1 MIEFNFLA
9 RGRGGHVLVV
19 QQAVVALF
27 AAVVGSFFGRQ
38 RLLFSLVRHSKW
50 MLRDTWALV
59 WVKTNGQFGANGDGR
74 VFYRVFW
81 KLFPTLG
88 VGFSVELTTFVCP
101 PHSADWLRCLCE
113 RLISPVLLNAPDPA
127 PSQETRQPPLCV
139 ILTSHL
145 PYIIICLRWV
155 SDAAAAAKCKIVM
168 TDGSSCIVLD

>member
-1 MIEFNFLA
+1 MAYDRIQFFGPRERRTCFSSTTSSSSAL
-9 RGRGGHVLVV
+9 GRWRRL
-19 QQAVVALF
+19 L
-27 AAVVGSFFGRQ
+27 FGRQ

-101 PHSADWLRCLCE
+101 PHSADWLRCLCA
-113 RLISPVLLNAPDPA
+113 RAPHFTG
-127 PSQETRQPPLCV
+127 PSKRPRSGTFPRNTTTATMCY
-139 ILTSHL
+139 INFTLTLYNYL
-145 PYIIICLRWV
+145 PSLSIWCSRRSQV
-155 SDAAAAAKCKIVM
+155 
-168 TDGSSCIVLD
+168 

>member
-19 QQAVVALF
+19 QQAVVALL

-59 WVKTNGQFGANGDGR
+59 WVKTNGQFRANGDGR
-74 VFYRVFW
+74 VFYQVFW

-101 PHSADWLRCLCE
+101 PHSADWLRS
-113 RLISPVLLNAPDPA
+113 RTPHFTG
-127 PSQETRQPPLCV
+127 PSKRPRSGTFPRNTTTATMCY
-139 ILTSHL
+139 INFTLTLYNYL
-145 PYIIICLRWV
+145 PSLSIWCSRRSQV
-155 SDAAAAAKCKIVM
+155 
-168 TDGSSCIVLD
+168 